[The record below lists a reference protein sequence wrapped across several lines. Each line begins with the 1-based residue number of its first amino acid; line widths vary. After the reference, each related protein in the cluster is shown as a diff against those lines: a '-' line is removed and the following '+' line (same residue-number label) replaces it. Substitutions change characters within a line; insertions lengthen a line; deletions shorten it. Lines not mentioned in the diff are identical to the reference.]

1 MNLGIRILQ
10 KVMAIVFQ
18 VAKFVKGLDIFLE
31 FNLRLLT
38 YSRKTRI
45 RGFHMV
51 VIQTTVKTVLSSNV
65 FVDVEVVLLACA
77 PLYYCMR
84 NFCNLIGLEQWYFS
98 LI

>member
-45 RGFHMV
+45 RGIHV
-51 VIQTTVKTVLSSNV
+51 VVVTAKTVLSSNI
-65 FVDVEVVLLACA
+65 FVDVDVVPLAYA

-84 NFCNLIGLEQWYFS
+84 NFCNLIGLGQWYFS

>member
-1 MNLGIRILQ
+1 MNLGIRTLQ
-10 KVMAIVFQ
+10 KDIAIVFQ

-31 FNLRLLT
+31 FNRRMLT

-45 RGFHMV
+45 RGFHV
-51 VIQTTVKTVLSSNV
+51 VVVQTTAKTVLSSSV
-65 FVDVEVVLLACA
+65 FVDVDAVLIAYA

-84 NFCNLIGLEQWYFS
+84 NFCNLIGLEQWHFS